1 VVTNTFNCSKASL
14 HFEDQLNL
22 VSFFNKLVIGFT
34 SLEKS
39 GMNRR

>member
-1 VVTNTFNCSKASL
+1 VVNNVFNCSKASS

-22 VSFFNKLVIGFT
+22 TSFFNKLVIGFT
-34 SLEKS
+34 SLEKF